1 MNTSVLCDTNIFIE
15 VFRNH
20 SEIETVLNNIGLDN
34 ILISDVI
41 KAELLFGAKDKREL
55 ETIKKH
61 LSNFS
66 SLTIQPEISKM
77 AVDFVESYCLSQK
90 LNLPDALIAATAIY
104 YDIALFTLNSKD
116 FKFIP
121 NIKLYPMGIR

>member
-1 MNTSVLCDTNIFIE
+1 MNIPILCDTNIFIE
-15 VFRNH
+15 VFRNNPDM
-20 SEIETVLNNIGLDN
+20 EAALNNIGLDN

-41 KAELLFGAKDKREL
+41 KAELLFGARDKREL
-55 ETIKKH
+55 EAIRKY

-77 AVDFVESYCLSQK
+77 AVNFVESYCLSQK

-104 YDIALFTLNSKD
+104 HSIELFTLNTKD

-121 NIKLYPMGIR
+121 DIKLYQISM